1 MFLLRLSPAIPFVL
15 SNYAL
20 GVTRVRTRD
29 FMLAMPGMLPIIASY
44 AAFGAA
50 GSQAAHSK
58 GTLPMPVLALGV
70 IATVVL
76 GLLFARMTQRAL
88 RDAEARRELPV

>member
-1 MFLLRLSPAIPFVL
+1 
-15 SNYAL
+15 
-20 GVTRVRTRD
+20 
-29 FMLAMPGMLPIIASY
+29 
-44 AAFGAA
+44 
-50 GSQAAHSK
+50 
-58 GTLPMPVLALGV
+58 MPVLALGV